1 MTTAAII
8 VAAGRGTRA
17 GGDLPKQWQTLAGR
31 TVAAHAMQLPEPRR
45 VAAAEGAR
53 VGAVADERENDLA
66 RRDPASRNLRQ
77 HGLHEQAKKIKLT

>member
-31 TVAAHAMQLPEPRR
+31 TVAAHAMQRFADHPR
-45 VAAAEGAR
+45 VAGKTGEGLVFVRYIVLIEQVAATIGQNQQLFFR
-53 VGAVADERENDLA
+53 
-66 RRDPASRNLRQ
+66 S
-77 HGLHEQAKKIKLT
+77 HSLTMP